1 MDPTFELLLR
11 NAFLPDPTNP
21 AFNNE
26 VRRAS
31 EEQFKSLTQS
41 APDQVALSF
50 IQLIRTNRSADI
62 RDLASVLLRKTLTT
76 KVVANPGLTTSGSTT
91 EEDPNKQVFWSKLQ
105 KATQETVKVEL
116 LYALNEETEAKVRKQ
131 IGEVVSGLASTL
143 VYMTDGK
150 EGVLNVWPDLTPFLF
165 KLSESPEVAHRLS
178 SLDIFS
184 KLCVYCGETIKI
196 VFNSLQQVLVRGLK
210 EESLALRIA
219 ALEATVSFTQM
230 LDSPQELSYYANLVV
245 LMFDVLKGT
254 LQNGQFKEARDCIL
268 IFVELADVQPAFLQP
283 HLNDVAA
290 TMIQVA
296 GAEGADEQLR
306 QVALEFLTTVCESF
320 KRLVRKLPQFIETV
334 VPLVLKFML
343 ALPDIDLNTWNTTV
357 DDEDDE
363 DLEGEVTSSDV
374 GDECLDRMA
383 LSIRGKALI
392 PVLFKNVAQ
401 LLQHAD
407 WKHRHT
413 GLMSM
418 ALVAE
423 GCHAYLEPHLSD
435 LVNKVVPG
443 FSDPHPRVRW
453 AALNAVGQWSTD
465 FRRKFQED
473 FHQIVV
479 PHIAQLMLDK
489 ENPKVQNHAASSI
502 INFAEFAQ
510 KEQLSPYIRVLLTNL
525 AGMLT
530 SPVLY
535 VVESATTAIAALAD
549 VVGAEFIE
557 YYDIIVPALKHILY
571 STAGKSAQ
579 RSLRGKAM
587 ECITIIAFSV
597 GKDKFLPDSKEIMN
611 IMYET
616 QQSNLKAD
624 DPQVGFLRTS
634 WARVCNTLGNDFEPY
649 LQYIMPPIMAG
660 INIKAEIVVDEE
672 DSLTEREGFHYVPIV
687 DKVVGINTNDMQ
699 EKAAACKMIYQYAT
713 ALRSAFFPYVKEVAT
728 ALIPLITFFFNDDV
742 RSSTVGSLAALVDV
756 VVAKGPEQKPLLAEL
771 AGTIF
776 ENLLIV
782 IDAEVDMDIYLLEV
796 GTLCDIID
804 RVGSG
809 IFTEQQMA
817 AACKL
822 VHQEMKK
829 KIRTINEAREE
840 EAEDEHDE
848 ANDED
853 ENETIANSEEAI
865 TELADVL
872 GKLLKWNGPQF
883 VPIYGQEFSLFNA
896 QLLAN
901 TSSAVERQVGICIFD
916 DLIEFGGAAAL
927 QYIGT
932 FLPLVSEYIGDE
944 SPNVRQAAVYGM
956 GICAQNGGD
965 IFGLVARQVLE
976 RLLMVAR
983 LPTARDEDNNVCTE
997 NAISAIGRV
1006 VRYQAAKLDFEA
1018 SLDAWLKLLPIVE
1031 DTEESKVVYNN
1042 LVYFIQHHATAV
1054 FGEGGKNLPHILS
1067 IFAQT
1072 LDTDL
1077 LDKQLDATFRQI
1089 MQQMQ
1094 ASFPPGTLQAALR
1107 AIPEEQR
1114 AKLC

>member
-1 MDPTFELLLR
+1 MDPTFELILR
-11 NAFLPDPTNP
+11 NAYLPNP
-21 AFNNE
+21 IGFNND
-26 VRRAS
+26 VRKAS
-31 EEQFKSLTQS
+31 DEQFKNLIQT
-41 APDQVALSF
+41 APDQVALGL
-50 IQLIRTNRSADI
+50 IQLIRTNKGVDI
-62 RDLASVLLRKTLTT
+62 RELAPVLLRKTLTT
-76 KVVANPGLTTSGSTT
+76 KVVAPGSGNQQS
-91 EEDPNKQVFWSKLQ
+91 ESNENDPNKQVFWSKLQ
-105 KATQETVKVEL
+105 KTTQETVKIEL
-116 LYALNEETEAKVRKQ
+116 LYALNEEVEPKPRKA

-165 KLSESPEVAHRLS
+165 KLAQSPEIPHRLS

-184 KLCVYCGETIKI
+184 KLCVYCGETIKMI
-196 VFNSLQQVLVRGLK
+196 FNTLQHVLIQGLK

-230 LDSPQELSYYANLVV
+230 LETPQELSYYGHLVP

-254 LQNGQFKEARDCIL
+254 LQNGQFKEAKDCIL

-283 HLNDVAA
+283 HLNDITQAMV
-290 TMIQVA
+290 QVA
-296 GAEGADEQLR
+296 GADASLDEQLR
-306 QVALEFLTTVCESF
+306 QVGLEFLTTVCESF
-320 KRLVRKLPQFIETV
+320 KRLVRKLPQFVETL
-334 VPLVLKFML
+334 VPIVLKFML
-343 ALPDIDLNTWNTTV
+343 TLPDVDLNTWNTTV
-357 DDEDDE
+357 DDEEDE
-363 DLEGEVTSSDV
+363 DIEGEVTSSDV

-383 LSIRGKALI
+383 LSLRGKALI
-392 PVLFKNVAQ
+392 PVLFKNVGE
-401 LLQHAD
+401 LLQNSD

-423 GCHAYLEPHLSD
+423 GCHVYLEPHLND
-435 LVNKVVPG
+435 LVQKALPG

-473 FHQIVV
+473 FHAIIV
-479 PHIAQLMLDK
+479 PKIAELMLDK

-502 INFAEFAQ
+502 INFAEFAENQ
-510 KEQLSPYIRVLLTNL
+510 HLSPYIRVLLTNL
-525 AGMLT
+525 AQMLA

-557 YYDIIVPALKHILY
+557 YYDIIIPSLKHILY
-571 STAGKSAQ
+571 ATAGKSAQ

-597 GKDKFLPDSKEIMN
+597 GKEKFLPDSKEIMN

-616 QQSNLKAD
+616 QQSNLNHD

-634 WARVCNTLGNDFEPY
+634 WARICNTLGNDFEPY
-649 LQYIMPPIMAG
+649 LQYIMPPILAG
-660 INIKAEIVVDEE
+660 INIKAEVVVEDE
-672 DSLTEREGFHYVPIV
+672 DSVDEREGFNYVPIV
-687 DKVVGINTNDMQ
+687 DKVVGINTADMQ

-713 ALRSAFFPYVKEVAT
+713 ALRSAFFPYVREVAT
-728 ALIPLITFFFNDDV
+728 ALVPLINFFFNDDV

-771 AGTIF
+771 AGKIF

-782 IDAEVDMDIYLLEV
+782 IDSEVDMDIYLLEV
-796 GTLCDIID
+796 GTLCDVID

-809 IFTEQQMA
+809 VFTEQQMA

-829 KIRTINEAREE
+829 KIKAIKAAREE
-840 EAEDEHDE
+840 EEEDVQDE
-848 ANDED
+848 VNDED
-853 ENETIANSEEAI
+853 ENETISNCEEAI

-883 VPIYGQEFSLFNA
+883 VGIYGQEFSLFNA
-896 QLLAN
+896 GLLAT

-916 DLIEFGGAAAL
+916 DLIEFGGPQAL
-927 QYIGT
+927 NFIGT
-932 FLPLVSEYIGDE
+932 FLPLVSEYIADS
-944 SPNVRQAAVYGM
+944 SPSVRQAAVYGM
-956 GICAQNGGD
+956 GICGQNGGD

-976 RLLMVAR
+976 RLHLVVRA
-983 LPTARDEDNNVCTE
+983 PDAKDEDNNVCTE
-997 NAISAIGRV
+997 NAISAIGRI
-1006 VRYQAAKLDFEA
+1006 VRFQAAKIDFEA
-1018 SLDAWLKLLPIVE
+1018 SLDAWLKLLPILE

-1042 LVYFIQHHATAV
+1042 LLYFIQHHSAAV
-1054 FGEGGKNLPHILS
+1054 FGEGGRNLPLILS

-1077 LDKQLDATFRQI
+1077 LDAQLSTSFRQI

-1094 ASFPPGTLQAALR
+1094 ASFPADTLQAALR
-1107 AIPEEQR
+1107 ALPEEQR